1 MKARAGNTAWECAE
15 YHHPDPSSMLRER
28 GVQQSDPGPPDE
40 VMRGHC
46 VSLYFLA
53 VSEGTR
59 TGRQIGPD
67 ELLILNV
74 LWLERSITAEQA
86 AQMAHYRLT
95 LPPELMV
102 EFLTSSCSRPSIR
115 IIINIPESR
124 TLAALRDALLPKL
137 IRGEYG

>member
-53 VSEGTR
+53 VLEPT
-59 TGRQIGPD
+59 TGRSHRYRVPPLALVQECGTPPG
-67 ELLILNV
+67 ENYG
-74 LWLERSITAEQA
+74 ECGSQA
-86 AQMAHYRLT
+86 
-95 LPPELMV
+95 
-102 EFLTSSCSRPSIR
+102 S
-115 IIINIPESR
+115 
-124 TLAALRDALLPKL
+124 ALQTMWHATF
-137 IRGEYG
+137 